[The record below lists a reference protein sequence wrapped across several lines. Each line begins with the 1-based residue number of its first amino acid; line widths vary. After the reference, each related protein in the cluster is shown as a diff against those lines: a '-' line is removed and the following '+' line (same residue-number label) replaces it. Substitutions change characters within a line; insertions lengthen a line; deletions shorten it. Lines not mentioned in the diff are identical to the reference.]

1 MNVFPIY
8 NILVVPDANIYIKT
22 DTYEKVTGRSAV
34 AEDKLVIVVAKEDLK
49 REEFTS
55 DSFYPIGLRAT
66 IAEVNPNGFIM
77 LRTANRVNIDDVAV
91 YRDHTI
97 DLTISRRNDINDLD
111 PEEARRKL
119 HSVKTAMMKFSESF
133 QWGQAARGFIA

>member
-22 DTYEKVTGRSAV
+22 ETYEKVTGRSAV

-66 IAEVNPNGFIM
+66 IAEVNSNGLLYIKE
-77 LRTANRVNIDDVAV
+77 
-91 YRDHTI
+91 H
-97 DLTISRRNDINDLD
+97 
-111 PEEARRKL
+111 
-119 HSVKTAMMKFSESF
+119 
-133 QWGQAARGFIA
+133 